1 MERVDKITGNRIY
14 GLLEQARKKRIM
26 LKMNILGTGHEGL
39 TMVIGFN
46 IKNNDER
53 FFIIDYPSSTEKVFP
68 VAKGEKCYFEYT
80 GQDKIP
86 YSFRALI
93 AQVDNDSLTIELP
106 DAIERIQRRKYFRIN
121 TPAGTKMILNHHGKG
136 FEFDVINVSEG
147 GALVGHKTRFHNKN
161 IFYEGGLLSKL
172 QLISREEGL
181 ATRIY
186 IDSAEIV
193 RIAKNSDR
201 GRYDYAIEFNN
212 ILNQNETKIREFI
225 YNCQR
230 KAIKRM
236 GYMED

>member
-1 MERVDKITGNRIY
+1 M
-14 GLLEQARKKRIM
+14 
-26 LKMNILGTGHEGL
+26 
-39 TMVIGFN
+39 
-46 IKNNDER
+46 
-53 FFIIDYPSSTEKVFP
+53 
-68 VAKGEKCYFEYT
+68 
-80 GQDKIP
+80 
-86 YSFRALI
+86 I